1 MTMENPQIILVIT
14 GVIVLVGLILILSG
28 WDPRSKKM
36 DKRIAKDNEIIK
48 NKHDVLI
55 NDMKSKYGDITKE
68 IYFGSII
75 DQLSRG
81 KYWNYI
87 FIFEK
92 IKIIVISGTPYNFK
106 DIIGYKLSDNND
118 IIAMSSVQKSS
129 TGSVIGRTIVGGV
142 LGGGIGAVIGGTTA
156 TKNTITTSN
165 ALHSYTFSII
175 LNSLSNPNLE
185 INLKD
190 LKIVNEINALLS
202 VIIERNRSIQQ

>member
-1 MTMENPQIILVIT
+1 ME
-14 GVIVLVGLILILSG
+14 
-28 WDPRSKKM
+28 
-36 DKRIAKDNEIIK
+36 KDQEIIK
-48 NKHDVLI
+48 NEHVVLI
-55 NDMKSKYGDITKE
+55 NDMQSKYGDITKE

-75 DQLSRG
+75 GQFFPG
-81 KYWNYI
+81 KCGQNYI

-92 IKIIVISGTPYNFK
+92 NKTIVIYGTPYNFK
-106 DIIGYKLSDNND
+106 EIIGYKLSDNND

-165 ALHSYTFSII
+165 AQHSYTFSII
-175 LNSLSNPNLE
+175 LNSLSTPNLE

-190 LKIVNEINALLS
+190 IKIVNEINALLS
-202 VIIERNRSIQQ
+202 VIIERNRLVQQ